1 MKKIVLLGLLILGG
15 QMVAFAQLNEYK
27 YFVVPKQFKAFDN
40 KPNRYKTSTLIKY
53 LLVNNN
59 MQAVY
64 DDAQPPDLIMN
75 PCMGLYIDLIDS
87 KRLLTTEV
95 ALAFKDCENQE
106 VFTTEKRKS
115 SIKDYYKA
123 YDEAIRKAFTQVESM
138 AYNYSGPA
146 ETTVS
151 TEVPQQEETS
161 SDQEDRVVYV
171 YVGAPT
177 KPEGEEEETEEQGEE
192 VTEEI
197 NTNAEEKPA
206 KPLKADFSN
215 DVVKLQ
221 EPKYVAVDEGRVFRV
236 TNNLSKKIM
245 YMSAT
250 QMDDVF
256 ILEGSEKRGVVFKKK
271 GKWFIERIM
280 DDGSHQ
286 VRWMDLTFQK

>member
-1 MKKIVLLGLLILGG
+1 MKKIVLLSLLFLGA

-27 YFVVPKQFKAFDN
+27 YFVVPKQFKAFN
-40 KPNRYKTSTLIKY
+40 SKPNRYKTSTLIKY

-64 DDAQPPDLIMN
+64 DDAQPPELIMN

-95 ALAFKDCENQE
+95 ALTFMDCENQE

-115 SIKDYYKA
+115 SIKDYQMA

-138 AYNYSGPA
+138 GYSYSGPA
-146 ETTVS
+146 QTAGTTGVS
-151 TEVPQQEETS
+151 EQEETS
-161 SDQEDRVVYV
+161 SDQEEQ
-171 YVGAPT
+171 VGYNDVGRPT
-177 KPEGEEEETEEQGEE
+177 KPEGEEDESGIQAEDAA
-192 VTEEI
+192 VEI

-215 DVVKLQ
+215 DVVRLQ
-221 EPKYVAVDEGRVFRV
+221 EPKYIAVDEGRVFRV

-271 GKWFIERIM
+271 GKWFIERIL

-286 VRWMDLTFQK
+286 VKWMDLTFQK

>member
-1 MKKIVLLGLLILGG
+1 
-15 QMVAFAQLNEYK
+15 MVAFAQLNEYK

-53 LLVNNN
+53 LLVNNG

-64 DDAQPPDLIMN
+64 DDAQPPELIMN
-75 PCMGLYIDLIDS
+75 PCMGLYLDLLDS
-87 KRLLTTEV
+87 KRLLTTEI
-95 ALAFKDCENQE
+95 ALTFKDCENQE

-115 SIKDYYKA
+115 SIKDYYKS
-123 YDEAIRKAFTQVESM
+123 YDDAIRKAFTQVESM

-146 ETTVS
+146 
-151 TEVPQQEETS
+151 
-161 SDQEDRVVYV
+161 VV
-171 YVGAPT
+171 APT
-177 KPEGEEEETEEQGEE
+177 ATEAVAEENESDEVVSEVQETA
-192 VTEEI
+192 EEI

-215 DVVKLQ
+215 DVVRLE

-286 VRWMDLTFQK
+286 VKWMDLTFQK

>member
-138 AYNYSGPA
+138 DYSYTGPA
-146 ETTVS
+146 VANPAEIEEA
-151 TEVPQQEETS
+151 TEVAE
-161 SDQEDRVVYV
+161 V
-171 YVGAPT
+171 
-177 KPEGEEEETEEQGEE
+177 KEGVEE
-192 VTEEI
+192 VAEAAEEI

-286 VRWMDLTFQK
+286 VKWMDLTFQK